1 VDSGITGSTLLLF
14 DSTYPFRCASR
25 PSATGRLAICSI
37 TFVIF
42 NTMKAMGIP
51 SVLGIP
57 FDGQSSYLRGAGDA
71 PAKIRE
77 ALRCDASNSW
87 SESGVDLGAAG
98 VYEDAGDLEF
108 FEEDAVAAI
117 EGGVGALI
125 DEGKRP
131 VLLGGDHSI
140 TYPIVK
146 AVARRHGELTIF
158 HFDAHPDLYD
168 EFEGNRLSHAC
179 PFARIMEAGLAKR
192 LVQVGI
198 RTINRHQREQALRF
212 GVEVVEMR
220 ALPAYEK
227 LRATGPVYITFDMDA
242 LDPAFAPGVSHRE
255 PGGMSVRE
263 AIAHLHAIEGEIVGA
278 DVVEYN
284 PVRDIAGV
292 TATVAAKIVKE
303 ILGKMI
309 AGS

>member
-1 VDSGITGSTLLLF
+1 MTKLGKPTLLGISF
-14 DSTYPFRCASR
+14 DAY
-25 PSATGRLAICSI
+25 
-37 TFVIF
+37 
-42 NTMKAMGIP
+42 
-51 SVLGIP
+51 
-57 FDGQSSYLRGAGDA
+57 SSYLRGAGDA

-87 SESGVDLGAAG
+87 TELGVDLGAAG
-98 VYEDAGDLEF
+98 AFEDAGDLKFAEK
-108 FEEDAVAAI
+108 DAFAVI
-117 EGGVGALI
+117 EAGVGALI
-125 DEGKRP
+125 DAGKRP
-131 VLLGGDHSI
+131 VSLGGDHSI

-146 AVARRHGELTIF
+146 AVAQRHPELTIF
-158 HFDAHPDLYD
+158 HFDAHPDLYE

-198 RTINRHQREQALRF
+198 RTINQHQREQAARF
-212 GVEVVEMR
+212 GVDIVEMR
-220 ALPAYEK
+220 ALPAYAK
-227 LRATGPVYITFDMDA
+227 LTAAGPVYITFDMDM

-278 DVVEYN
+278 DLVEYN
-284 PVRDIAGV
+284 PVQDVAGV
-292 TATVAAKIVKE
+292 TATVAAKVLKE

-309 AGS
+309 GGQEPLFNHRGH

>member
-1 VDSGITGSTLLLF
+1 MAVPTLL
-14 DSTYPFRCASR
+14 
-25 PSATGRLAICSI
+25 
-37 TFVIF
+37 
-42 NTMKAMGIP
+42 GIR
-51 SVLGIP
+51 
-57 FDGQSSYLRGAGDA
+57 FDGYSSYLRGAGEA

-87 SESGVDLGAAG
+87 TESGVDLGVAR
-98 VYEDAGDLEF
+98 VYGDAGDLPFSEKDA
-108 FEEDAVAAI
+108 FEVIEAGVASVI
-117 EGGVGALI
+117 EQ
-125 DEGKRP
+125 GKRP
-131 VLLGGDHSI
+131 VSLGGDHSI
-140 TYPIVK
+140 TFPIVK
-146 AVARRHGELTIF
+146 AVARKHPELTIF

-179 PFARIMEAGLAKR
+179 PFARIMESGLAKQ

-198 RTINRHQREQALRF
+198 RTINRHQREQADRF

-227 LRATGPVYITFDMDA
+227 LRAAGPVYVTFDMDV

-278 DVVEYN
+278 DLVEYN
-284 PVRDIAGV
+284 PVQDVAGM
-292 TATVAAKIVKE
+292 TATVAAKILKE

-309 AGS
+309 AGSAR